1 MRNKKKNI
9 KNKQKTIPLSIL
21 HKKTKTLNKPK
32 IKFEIR
38 ELLFKDLIMT
48 INDNKIGIS
57 LKCILSVLYK
67 L

>member
-1 MRNKKKNI
+1 M
-9 KNKQKTIPLSIL
+9 L

>member
-1 MRNKKKNI
+1 M
-9 KNKQKTIPLSIL
+9 L
-21 HKKTKTLNKPK
+21 HKKTKHLNKPK